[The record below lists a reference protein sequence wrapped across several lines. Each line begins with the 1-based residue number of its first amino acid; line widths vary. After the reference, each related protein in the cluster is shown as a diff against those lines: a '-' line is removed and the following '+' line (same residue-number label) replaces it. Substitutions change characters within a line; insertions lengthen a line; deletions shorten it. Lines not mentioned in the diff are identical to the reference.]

1 MTQWKIQV
9 GNIATNKKVKVYF
22 TLPEF
27 TMKKIM
33 TSNFHVDDSVKI
45 RFNMI
50 LYIYLLSELG
60 LYLKLSDHVIE
71 GGDGLFKRHKPPMVD
86 LGTYEFKM

>member
-9 GNIATNKKVKVYF
+9 VNIATNKKVKVYF

-27 TMKKIM
+27 TTKKIM
-33 TSNFHVDDSVKI
+33 TSNFHVDEPAKI

-50 LYIYLLSELG
+50 LYIYLLAALI
-60 LYLKLSDHVIE
+60 V
-71 GGDGLFKRHKPPMVD
+71 
-86 LGTYEFKM
+86 T